1 MRIEQLARYTV
12 RLVKSQ
18 RGGLRGA
25 AILWVLGAPGV
36 IVLLALFARGC

>member
-1 MRIEQLARYTV
+1 MRIGQLTRYTV

-25 AILWVLGAPGV
+25 AILWALGAPGV
-36 IVLLALFARGC
+36 IVLLALFVRGC

>member
-1 MRIEQLARYTV
+1 MRIRDLARYTIG
-12 RLVKSQ
+12 LVKSQ

-25 AILWVLGAPGV
+25 AILWALGAPGI